1 MSGNLSREQAVSV
14 SRVSALVVINALIFQ
29 EILANDDGRVQPLRR
44 MLQRSDFVGAIE
56 DQWRFILDEID
67 YFPIFDVASAIL
79 VSLSS
84 SSDADRAL
92 RSLAKIALSVVRQ
105 RTALRHDLMG
115 RVYHRLLGE
124 RETKSLATFYTSVP
138 AATLLLKL
146 ALDPSRWTIEWS
158 EEKQLAEFRI
168 ADLACGTGTLL
179 MAAAEVITDNYVR
192 SCVQESLSPDF
203 DTLQRILV
211 QNIIF
216 GYDVLPSARHLTA
229 STLALRVPKVTFQSM
244 NLWSLPLG
252 EPGQR
257 LGSIEFL
264 LDKHIAIQDF
274 RREAGAIERASATER
289 AQEEAAYLPDVDLCV
304 MNPPFTRSSH
314 ANLLFGSLPDNER
327 SALQRRLARLIREQT
342 VEATGTAGLGS
353 VFVAVGDRAL
363 KENGRM
369 ALVLPKALLSGG
381 AWRQTRELFQRTYN
395 LEYLIV
401 SHDPERWNFS
411 DNTSLSEVLVV
422 ARKAANSSLSEEAS
436 DGVICVNLWRNPR
449 TVFESLGVA
458 DSLARNPVPSVGSS
472 QGALDI
478 TVGDTKFGEAVSVS
492 WDRLKQRLWIL
503 PCAFAQADLVRAVHH
518 LLDGTFYLPGVGTR
532 EQRVPLTVLNEM
544 GELGPDIRDI
554 YDGFQVSKGQSPYV
568 AFWGHDAHTVTTIA
582 QQPNAC
588 LSPLS
593 TARPGRHLR
602 QVSDLWPKAAR
613 VAIAT
618 RLRVN
623 TQRVAAIRLDSKVLS
638 NVWWPFILFDETEE
652 AEKALVVWLNS
663 TLGLLILLAHR
674 QEVQGSWVAF
684 QKPILNN
691 LPVLDLGVLPRE
703 KTRALAKTYDL
714 LAFDTVLPFPN
725 LVRDGTR
732 QRIDEAIVEAL
743 DLPDISVLRELLSR
757 EPIVSSIPLY

>member
-29 EILANDDGRVQPLRR
+29 EILSNDDGRVQPLRR
-44 MLQRSDFVGAIE
+44 TLQRPDFIGGLE

-67 YFPIFDVASAIL
+67 YFPIFDVASAVL

-92 RSLAKIALSVVRQ
+92 RSLANIALNVVRR

-146 ALDPSRWTIEWS
+146 ALDPSRWATNWS
-158 EEKQLAEFRI
+158 DENQLAEFRV

-192 SCVQESLSPDF
+192 SCVQESRSPDF

-211 QNIIF
+211 QDIIF

-264 LDKHIAIQDF
+264 LDKHIAIQDL

-289 AQEEAAYLPDVDLCV
+289 AQEEAAYLPNVDLCV

-327 SALQRRLARLIREQT
+327 SALQRRLARLLREQKA
-342 VEATGTAGLGS
+342 EAKGTAGLGS

-363 KENGRM
+363 KEKGRM

-381 AWRQTRELFQRTYN
+381 AWQQTRELFQRAYN

-422 ARKAANSSLSEEAS
+422 AMKATSSSSTHEAP
-436 DGVICVNLWRNPR
+436 DDVICVNLWRNPR

-458 DSLARNPVPSVGSS
+458 DSLVRNPVPGIETS
-472 QGALDI
+472 QGALEI
-478 TVGDTKFGEAVSVS
+478 TVGDTKFGEATSVS
-492 WDRLKQRLWIL
+492 WNLLKQRLWIL

-518 LLDGTFYLPGVGTR
+518 LLEGILYLPGFGSGD
-532 EQRVPLTVLNEM
+532 QRVPLTVLNKV

-554 YDGFQVSKGQSPYV
+554 YDGFQVSEGHTSYA
-568 AFWGHDAHTVTTIA
+568 AFWGHDANKVITIA

-593 TARPGRHLR
+593 EARRGRHLR
-602 QVSDLWPKAAR
+602 RVSDLWPKAAR

-623 TQRVAAIRLDSKVLS
+623 TQRVAAMRLDSKVLS
-638 NVWWPFILFDETEE
+638 NVWWPFLLFDESEE
-652 AEKALVVWLNS
+652 AEKALVLWLNS

-674 QEVQGSWVAF
+674 QEVQGSWIAF
-684 QKPILNN
+684 QKPILND
-691 LPVLDLGVLPRE
+691 LPILDLGVLPRE
-703 KTRALAKTYDL
+703 KVKTLAKTYDL
-714 LAFDTVLPFPN
+714 LAFDTILPFPS

-732 QRIDEAIVEAL
+732 QRIDEAIIEAL
-743 DLPDISVLRELLSR
+743 GLPDISILRELLCR
-757 EPIVSSIPLY
+757 EPIVSSTPLY

>member
-1 MSGNLSREQAVSV
+1 MSESLSREQAVSV

-29 EILANDDGRVQPLRR
+29 EILSNDDGRVQSLRR
-44 MLQRSDFVGAIE
+44 MLQGSDFVGAIE
-56 DQWRFILDEID
+56 DQWRFILDKID
-67 YFPIFDVASAIL
+67 YFPIFDVASAVL

-84 SSDADRAL
+84 SSDTDRAL
-92 RSLAKIALSVVRQ
+92 RSLANIALNVVRQ
-105 RTALRHDLMG
+105 RAALRHDLMG

-146 ALDPSRWTIEWS
+146 ALDPSRWTTNWS
-158 EEKQLAEFRI
+158 DEKQLSEFRI

-192 SCVQESLSPDF
+192 SCVQESRSPDF
-203 DTLQRILV
+203 DILQRILV
-211 QNIIF
+211 QYIIF

-229 STLALRVPKVTFQSM
+229 STLALRVPKVSFQSM

-264 LDKHIAIQDF
+264 IDKHIAIQDF
-274 RREAGAIERASATER
+274 RKEAGAIERASATER
-289 AQEEAAYLPDVDLCV
+289 SSEEAAYLPDLDLCV

-327 SALQRRLARLIREQT
+327 LALQRRLARLLRKHE

-363 KENGRM
+363 KENGRI

-381 AWRQTRELFQRTYN
+381 SWQQTRELFQRAYN

-422 ARKAANSSLSEEAS
+422 ARKVAGSSLSEEAS
-436 DGVICVNLWRNPR
+436 DGVICVNLRRNPR

-458 DSLARNPVPSVGSS
+458 DSLARNPVPSIRSS
-472 QGALDI
+472 QGTLDI

-492 WDRLKQRLWIL
+492 WNRLKQRLWIL
-503 PCAFAQADLVRAVHH
+503 PCAFAQVDLLRAVHH
-518 LLDGTFYLPGVGTR
+518 LLDGIFYLPAVGITD
-532 EQRVPLTVLNEM
+532 QRVPLTVLNKI

-554 YDGFQVSKGQSPYV
+554 YDGFQITKGQTLYA
-568 AFWGHDAHTVTTIA
+568 AFWGHDANTVTTIA
-582 QQPNAC
+582 QQPNTY

-593 TARPGRHLR
+593 VSRRGRHLR
-602 QVSDLWPKAAR
+602 QASDLWPKAAR

-623 TQRVAAIRLDSKVLS
+623 TQRIAAIRVDSKILS
-638 NVWWPFILFDETEE
+638 NVWWPFLLFDETEE
-652 AEKALVVWLNS
+652 AEKSLVLWLNS

-691 LPVLDLGVLPRE
+691 LPILDLGVLPKE
-703 KTRALAKTYDL
+703 KTKALAKTYDL
-714 LAFDTVLPFPN
+714 LAFDTILPFPN

-732 QRIDEAIVEAL
+732 QKIDEAIVEAL

-757 EPIVSSIPLY
+757 EPIVSSRPLC